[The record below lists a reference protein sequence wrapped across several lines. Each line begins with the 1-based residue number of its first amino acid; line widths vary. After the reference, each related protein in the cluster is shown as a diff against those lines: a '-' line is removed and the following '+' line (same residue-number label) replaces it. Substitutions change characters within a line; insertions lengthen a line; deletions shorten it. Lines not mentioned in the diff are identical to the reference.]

1 MGVQKLY
8 GPGFHDFYRV
18 CYNLDHQKEDH
29 DEREFKYLIIGRILD
44 LLKKSSKTREAPYKW
59 STTLSI
65 LDLKIFS
72 EVIVPSKRDP
82 PARIEKHAMS

>member
-1 MGVQKLY
+1 M
-8 GPGFHDFYRV
+8 
-18 CYNLDHQKEDH
+18 DHQKEDH
-29 DEREFKYLIIGRILD
+29 DERELKYLTIGRILD
-44 LLKKSSKTREAPYKW
+44 LLKKSSKTREASYKW

-65 LDLKIFS
+65 LDLLKIFS